1 MMNLSGAAL
10 SGARAEDLIVVHDE
24 LDLPPGEVRV
34 KVGGGAGG
42 HNGLR
47 SIIQNVGNDFV
58 RVRVG
63 VGRPPEGVGV
73 TDHVLG
79 GMEKVVRDAVPVAAD
94 AVERVLADGPERAM
108 DVVNV
113 RKKG

>member
-1 MMNLSGAAL
+1 MMNNSGAAV
-10 SGARAEDLIVVHDE
+10 SGNKAEDLIVVHDE

-47 SIIQNVGNDFV
+47 SIMNHLGGDFV

-63 VGRPPEGVGV
+63 IGRPPEGMTV
-73 TDHVLG
+73 TDYVLG
-79 GMEKVVRDAVPVAAD
+79 GMEKTVRETTPLAAD
-94 AVERVLADGPERAM
+94 AVEKILEDGPERAM
-108 DVVNV
+108 DVFNV
-113 RKKG
+113 RKKN

>member
-1 MMNLSGAAL
+1 MNNSGAAL
-10 SGARAEDLIVVHDE
+10 SGNKAEELIVVHDE

-47 SIIQNVGNDFV
+47 SIIQRLGNDFI

-63 VGRPPEGVGV
+63 IGRPPEGMSV
-73 TDHVLG
+73 TDHVLS
-79 GMEKVVRDAVPVAAD
+79 GMEKSVRDSIPAAAD
-94 AVERVLADGPERAM
+94 AVEKILSDGPERAM
-108 DVVNV
+108 DVFNV
-113 RKKG
+113 RKKD

>member
-1 MMNLSGAAL
+1 MMNNSGAAL
-10 SGARAEDLIVVHDE
+10 SGNDAEHLIVVHDE

-47 SIIQNVGNDFV
+47 SIMNNLGGDFV

-63 VGRPPEGVGV
+63 VGRPPEGMSV

-79 GMEKVVRDAVPVAAD
+79 GMEKTVRDSIPAAAA
-94 AVERVLADGPERAM
+94 AVEKILADGPECAM

-113 RKKG
+113 RKKD